1 MAILLSYRLHLFRQ
15 LRLTMVNIN
24 NVLLA
29 RQPIF
34 NKELVTIGYELL
46 YRPIPSD
53 DELWQRESG
62 DLATNEVLVSAF
74 DDIGLHDVTAGCPA
88 YINFTEHWLSNPPPF
103 NPKNVVI
110 EILKHIPPT
119 PDNIKAI
126 IALRKKGFL
135 IALDDYLGDREQDPF
150 LPYVDIIKLDILACK
165 SMNKVQ
171 EIIEKKGKDT
181 CLWLAEKVETKE
193 MFEACLAAGCDYF
206 QGYFF
211 SRPVNIYGN
220 KLGTNKQLI
229 LELIIALQDEDIT
242 PKKLERLLSKDPSLS
257 FRLLKLVNSAAFKQ
271 QSNVDSLQRAIA
283 VTGLDQ
289 IKTWVL
295 MLSLGK
301 FEDKPPELC
310 KQSLQ
315 RALFCQFLANF
326 IPKIRTD
333 IAFTAGLFS
342 NLDAYFDIP
351 LTDLIEKIDLQEDI
365 KEALTKKTGELGF
378 IFTTVIKMEK
388 GEWQNIRW
396 PLWRKLGLS
405 PNEIESLYLKSLIK
419 TEEILKSNLK

>member
-1 MAILLSYRLHLFRQ
+1 MADIDK
-15 LRLTMVNIN
+15 I
-24 NVLLA
+24 LLA

-46 YRPIPSD
+46 YRPIPND
-53 DELWQRESG
+53 NENWQRESG

-74 DDIGLHDVTAGCPA
+74 DDIGLHDLTAGCPA

-110 EILKHIPPT
+110 EILEHISPT
-119 PDNIKAI
+119 PENIKAI

-135 IALDDYLGDREQDPF
+135 IALDDYLGDPKQDPF
-150 LPYVDIIKLDILACK
+150 LPYIDIIKLDVLACK
-165 SMNKVQ
+165 SMDKVQ
-171 EIIEKKGKDT
+171 EIIERKGKDT
-181 CLWLAEKVETKE
+181 FLWLAEKVENKE
-193 MFEACLAAGCDYF
+193 VFEACLAAGCDYF

-220 KLGTNKQLI
+220 KLSTKKQLI
-229 LELIIALQDEDIT
+229 LELIIALQDEKIT
-242 PKKLERLLSKDPSLS
+242 PKELERLLSKDPSLS
-257 FRLLKLVNSAAFKQ
+257 FRLLRLVNSAAFKQ
-271 QSNVDSLQRAIA
+271 QSNVDSLQRAVA

-295 MLSLGK
+295 MLSLGRL
-301 FEDKPPELC
+301 EDKPPELY

-315 RALFCQFLANF
+315 RALFCQFLANS

-351 LTDLIEKIDLQEDI
+351 LVDLIEKIDLQEDI
-365 KEALTKKTGELGF
+365 KEALTKKTGKLGF
-378 IFTTVIKMEK
+378 IFTTVIKMER

-396 PLWRKLGLS
+396 PLWQKLGLN
-405 PNEIESLYLKSLIK
+405 PNKIKSLYLESLLK

>member
-1 MAILLSYRLHLFRQ
+1 MAK
-15 LRLTMVNIN
+15 IN

-34 NKELVTIGYELL
+34 DKELVTIGYELL
-46 YRPIPSD
+46 YRPIPSE
-53 DELWQRESG
+53 DEGWQRESG

-103 NPKNVVI
+103 NPKSVVI
-110 EILKHIPPT
+110 EILEHIPAT
-119 PDNIKAI
+119 PDNVKAI

-135 IALDDYLGDREQDPF
+135 IALDDYLGDPEQDPF
-150 LPYVDIIKLDILACK
+150 LPYVDIIKLDILAFK
-165 SMNKVQ
+165 SINEVQ
-171 EIIEKKGKDT
+171 KTIEQKGKDSF
-181 CLWLAEKVETKE
+181 LWLAEKVETKQV
-193 MFEACLAAGCDYF
+193 FEACLAAGCDYF

-229 LELIIALQDEDIT
+229 LELIIALQDEEIT
-242 PKKLERLLSKDPSLS
+242 PHKLENLLSKDPSLS

-271 QSNVDSLQRAIA
+271 QSNVDSLQRAVA

-326 IPKIRTD
+326 LPEIRTD

-351 LTDLIEKIDLQEDI
+351 LEELIEKIDLQEDI
-365 KEALTKKTGELGF
+365 KEALTKKTGKLGF
-378 IFTTVIKMEK
+378 VFTTVIKMER

-396 PLWRKLGLS
+396 PLWKKLGLNPS
-405 PNEIESLYLKSLIK
+405 DIESLYLESLIA
-419 TEEILKSNLK
+419 TEEILKSNPI